1 MASALVLLAEGFEE
15 IEAVTIID
23 VLRRGEVAVT
33 TASLGTKHVTGS
45 HSIAIEADTLLTEA
59 AVEDFDA
66 LVLPGG
72 PAAKTLREDPRAQA
86 SIVRAAKAGKLLGA
100 VCAAPTALEAA
111 GVLAGKRATAYPG
124 SQLPSARFVEERV
137 VEDGKVV
144 TSRGPGT
151 TMAFALKLVERLSGA
166 AVAKTTAERLLF
178 TLD

>member
-1 MASALVLLAEGFEE
+1 MATALLLLADGFEE

-33 TASLGTKHVTGS
+33 TASLAGKSVRGS
-45 HSIAIEADTLLTEA
+45 HQIAIESDALLDS
-59 AVEDFDA
+59 VNVDHFDA

-72 PAAKTLREDPRAQA
+72 PAAKTLREEPRVLEL
-86 SIVRAAKAGKLLGA
+86 IRRAARGGKLVAA

-111 GVLAGKRATAYPG
+111 GVLAGKRATVYPG
-124 SQLPSARFVEERV
+124 NQLPSAELVEERV
-137 VEDGKVV
+137 VEDGNLV

-166 AVAKTTAERLLF
+166 ETAKKTAERLLF
-178 TLD
+178 AG